1 MLKVRVHL
9 VDSNKNSLDLL
20 EKSLT
25 LLGYSI
31 AGVSKSKEE
40 ALCNICKNPPDVVI
54 TDINLRGV
62 YDGIILA
69 KEIRN
74 SFGNKLEVI
83 YLTNDTA
90 KNAYLLAKEA
100 EPAAYLIKPLSVF
113 NIGYA
118 IEMAV
123 KEQKEGNLIFTK
135 AYRNNVLFIKKMHKI
150 IPVPIDTILYVIVES
165 NYSTLET
172 KLGKFT
178 LKLSLNL
185 LMQRLPRNIFIRIH
199 RNYLVNVNQIIEYDF
214 SEFTARLP
222 NKSLPIGRHY
232 KKFISMCL
240 VPLS

>member
-1 MLKVRVHL
+1 MLKARVHL

-25 LLGYSI
+25 LLGYTI
-31 AGVSKSKEE
+31 TGVSKSKEE
-40 ALCNICKNPPDVVI
+40 AMSSISKKMPDVVI

-74 SFGNKLEVI
+74 FFGNKLEVI

-90 KNAYLLAKEA
+90 KDAYLLAKEA
-100 EPAAYLIKPLSVF
+100 EPAAYLIKPLSIYNVGF
-113 NIGYA
+113 A

-135 AYRNNVLFIKKMHKI
+135 DYQNNVLFIKKMHKI
-150 IPVPIDTILYVIVES
+150 IPVPLNTILYVIVES

-178 LKLSLNL
+178 LKLSLNV
-185 LMQRLPRNIFIRIH
+185 LMQRLPKNVFMRIH

-222 NKSLPIGRHY
+222 NKSLPIGRSY
-232 KKFISMCL
+232 KKIISMCL